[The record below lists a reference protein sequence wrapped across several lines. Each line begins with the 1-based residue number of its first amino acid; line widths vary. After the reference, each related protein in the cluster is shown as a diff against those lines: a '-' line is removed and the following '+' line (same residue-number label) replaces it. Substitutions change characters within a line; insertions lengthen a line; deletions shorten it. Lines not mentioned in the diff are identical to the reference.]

1 MASSRETC
9 KVREDFTHEGL
20 TENRKARAQRMGHLN
35 WALKEERS
43 ERWAGER
50 TEVKL
55 KSTILE
61 IYQQ

>member
-1 MASSRETC
+1 MVSSRETR
-9 KVREDFTHEGL
+9 KVREDFILEGL
-20 TENRKARAQRMGHLN
+20 TENRTARAQKMGHLN
-35 WALKEERS
+35 WALTEERS

-55 KSTILE
+55 KSTIFK